1 MAVDAEK
8 GSSMVIGMGGKK
20 LLSQEAER
28 GWLVWPAVGS
38 S

>member
-1 MAVDAEK
+1 MAVAIEK
-8 GSSMVIGMGGKK
+8 GSSMVIEMGKK
-20 LLSQEAER
+20 LFCQEAER